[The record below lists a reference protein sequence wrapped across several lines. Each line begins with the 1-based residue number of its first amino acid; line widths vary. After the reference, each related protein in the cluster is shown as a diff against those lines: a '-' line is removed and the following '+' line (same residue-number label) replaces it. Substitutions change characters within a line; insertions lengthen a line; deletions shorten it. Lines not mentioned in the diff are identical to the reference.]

1 MINVLF
7 MLTFI
12 VGLALT
18 LWAQWRVRG
27 NFDRWSR
34 VAARSGLTGAEV
46 ARRILDANGLHH
58 VPVQMVP
65 GRLSDHYDPI
75 APAVRLSESVYHSHS
90 IAAIS
95 VAAHECGH
103 ALQHKEAYGALVLR
117 HRMVPLLNITSGA
130 APFLLFAGVAFR
142 MAGLLLLGLVFFST
156 VVLFH
161 LVTLPVEFN
170 ASARAKKIMA
180 QQGFI
185 SGAEEERGV
194 RRVLGT
200 AAFTYVA
207 GALVALMELLKYVVL
222 LFFQTNNDD

>member
-7 MLTFI
+7 ILVFFG
-12 VGLALT
+12 GLALT

-34 VAARSGLTGAEV
+34 VRARSGLTGADV
-46 ARRILDANGLHH
+46 ARRILDANGLYH

-65 GRLSDHYDPI
+65 GRLSDHYDPT
-75 APAVRLSESVYHSHS
+75 APAVRLSESVYHSDS

-103 ALQHKEAYGALVLR
+103 AVQHKEAYGALVLR
-117 HRMVPLLNITSGA
+117 HRMVPVLNFTSGA
-130 APFLLFAGVAFR
+130 APFLLFAGLAFR
-142 MAGLLLLGLVFFST
+142 MSGLFLLGIIFFAT

-170 ASARAKKIMA
+170 ASSRAKKIMV
-180 QQGFI
+180 QQGYINGF
-185 SGAEEERGV
+185 EEERGV
-194 RRVLGT
+194 NRVLGA

-207 GALVALMELLKYVVL
+207 GALVALMELLRYVVL
-222 LFFQTNNDD
+222 LFIQNNDD